1 MWVIRILFLLLLVSV
16 SMSAQS
22 SPDKSSLSP
31 QLEIRVL
38 TAPPE
43 FHANSVSAPSQNG
56 QQQIGTVPLQKAL
69 LEPSPSDEYQIPG
82 KPFRP
87 EATSVCFYIRTYR
100 VQRDQAQPD
109 ITTPAGY
116 SECQPD
122 TGLELKS
129 VVDSPRLIFP

>member
-1 MWVIRILFLLLLVSV
+1 MWVFRILFLLLLMSV
-16 SMSAQS
+16 CLSAQS
-22 SPDKSSLSP
+22 SPDKRSLSP
-31 QLEIRVL
+31 QFEISAL

-43 FHANSVSAPSQNG
+43 FRNSPSAPSQNE
-56 QQQIGTVPLQKAL
+56 QKQIGTLPFERLPA
-69 LEPSPSDEYQIPG
+69 PSPSDEYQIPG
-82 KPFRP
+82 EPFPRP
-87 EATSVCFYIRTYR
+87 EATSICFYIRTYR
-100 VQRDQAQPD
+100 VERDQAQPD

>member
-1 MWVIRILFLLLLVSV
+1 MWVFRILSLLLLMSLCL
-16 SMSAQS
+16 SAQS
-22 SPDKSSLSP
+22 SPDKSSLP
-31 QLEIRVL
+31 PPFEISVL

-43 FHANSVSAPSQNG
+43 FQSSPSAPSQNE
-56 QQQIGTVPLQKAL
+56 QKQIGTVPFETP

-82 KPFRP
+82 EPFPRP
-87 EATSVCFYIRTYR
+87 EATSICFYIRTYR
-100 VQRDQAQPD
+100 VKRDQAQPD

>member
-1 MWVIRILFLLLLVSV
+1 MWVFRILFLLLLMSV
-16 SMSAQS
+16 CMSAQS
-22 SPDKSSLSP
+22 SPDKSSVSP
-31 QLEIRVL
+31 QFEISVL

-43 FHANSVSAPSQNG
+43 FRN
-56 QQQIGTVPLQKAL
+56 TVPFETL
-69 LEPSPSDEYQIPG
+69 LEPSPSDQYQIPG
-82 KPFRP
+82 EPFPRP
-87 EATSVCFYIRTYR
+87 QGTSICFYIRTYR
-100 VQRDQAQPD
+100 VERDQAQPD